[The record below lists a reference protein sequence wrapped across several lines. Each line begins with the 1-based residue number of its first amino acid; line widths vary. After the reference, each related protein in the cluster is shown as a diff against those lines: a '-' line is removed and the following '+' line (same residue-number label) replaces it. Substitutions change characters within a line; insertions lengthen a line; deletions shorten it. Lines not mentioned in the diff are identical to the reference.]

1 MKKTVHDI
9 DVKDKKVIVRCDFNV
24 PFDEKL
30 TITDDR
36 RIVGALPTIRYLLG
50 NGAAVILMS
59 HLGRP
64 KGVYDAKLSLA
75 PVAKRLSELL
85 EREVWFRSVPEV
97 IDDAVRERAAAL
109 LPGEVMLLENTRFR
123 SEEENND
130 AAFAKELA
138 SLADIFVNDA
148 FGSAHRMH
156 SSTAGIAGYL
166 PSAEGY
172 LIEREVKFLGTA
184 LERPMRPFTAI
195 LGGAKVKDKI
205 RVIEALIEKADTIL
219 IGGGMA
225 YTFLKAQG
233 YEIGTSILDESGLDL
248 ALSLMEKAK
257 LKCVDFLLPVDVKAG
272 KEFSNDTETAYFDAD
287 KIDPAWA
294 GMDIGPK
301 TTLKYSRIIETSGTV
316 LWNGPMGVFEMPTFA
331 EGTRRIAEAMANA
344 KGTTIIGG
352 GDSAAA
358 VELFGLADK
367 MSHISTGGGASLEFL
382 EEGTLACLSVI
393 DDKEAAR

>member
-9 DVKDKKVIVRCDFNV
+9 DVNGKRVIVRCDFNV
-24 PFDEKL
+24 PFDADMN
-30 TITDDR
+30 ITDDT

-64 KGVYDAKLSLA
+64 KGVYDEKLSLA
-75 PVAKRLSELL
+75 PVAKRLAELL
-85 EREVWFRSVPEV
+85 GRDIWFRSVPEV
-97 IDDAVRERAAAL
+97 VNGEVRERAAAL
-109 LPGEVMLLENTRFR
+109 LPGEIMLLENTRFR
-123 SEEENND
+123 AEEEKNGAD
-130 AAFAKELA
+130 FAKELA
-138 SLADIFVNDA
+138 SLADVFVNDA

-156 SSTAGIAGYL
+156 SSTAGIADYL

-205 RVIEALIEKADTIL
+205 RVIEALIEKADNIL
-219 IGGGMA
+219 IGGGMT

-233 YEIGTSILDESGLDL
+233 YEIGSSILDESGLDL

-272 KEFSNDTETAYFDAD
+272 KEFSNDTDTTYFDAD

-294 GMDIGPK
+294 GMDIGPR
-301 TTLKYSRIIETSGTV
+301 TAAKYSDIIAESGTV
-316 LWNGPMGVFEMPTFA
+316 FWNGPMGVFEMPTFA
-331 EGTRRIAEAMANA
+331 DGTRRIAEAMAKA

-358 VELFGLADK
+358 VEQFGLADK

-382 EEGTLACLSVI
+382 EEGTLACIGVL
-393 DDKEAAR
+393 DDKE